1 MEFKLLQEKYIKSC
15 QLVTGNRL
23 HEAFGVLQEM
33 LALSPHGELNE
44 QLEEYKITY
53 TNILRYSFGEV
64 EDPEK
69 KAVYLRLLRSVTELA
84 DKIREHVIVSRQLRH
99 YAPQKKEF
107 ANNLSYLPDETKEL
121 IDSLRA
127 LANDE
132 LTAHDESKALLYN
145 TNLKRLFTIL
155 WLTDKYRDAG
165 KEIISERI
173 QSDSLPWWDKC
184 LMISAIT
191 LSLQR
196 YFEDA
201 KLNLLIEA
209 YKKAEDQVW
218 QRALVGILMT
228 LYQYK
233 HRIHLYSKLRDQLE
247 VLHEGFSVEKHVE
260 TAIIQFIKAR
270 DTEKIAQKF
279 QNEILPEM
287 SKIQKRIYD
296 KMDIK
301 DIIPDALQEDKNPDW
316 ENVFQDSPGLMD
328 KLEEMSMLQMEGS
341 DVFMSTFAMLKQF
354 PFFNEIENWFRPFQK
369 DDPEIISM
377 LSTDD
382 ETTDVFELTESIG
395 KSSIMCNSDK
405 FSFCFNLKHVP
416 ARERKMMVGM
426 FNMEA
431 KAMEEI
437 ADDDKLLRKPNFE
450 RVIFSQY
457 IQDLYRF
464 NKLYALKGEFFD
476 IFGTEADFH
485 NASFLNWLI
494 KDVAIIRNIGE
505 FYFEKGYYKDAIEVF
520 KQIDTLP
527 ENVELWQ
534 KIAYSYQKLGDFNN
548 ALQYYLRSDLTDI
561 KKPWN
566 TKKIALCYNRLGNF
580 PKAIEYYLEAE
591 KLEPENLQVQA
602 NLAHNYFDMKDY
614 ENALKIYF
622 KVEYLSPDNAKILRP
637 IAWCSFM
644 LGKPG
649 NAKKYYEKI
658 ADTDRTKHDLLNLGH
673 AEWCMGNKQK
683 AIEYYRLSV
692 LKANMNLD
700 WFAEEMNADS
710 EMLINYGIDPVN
722 IPLMRDYIQIAVGK

>member
-1 MEFKLLQEKYIKSC
+1 MEYKLLQEKYTKCC
-15 QLVTGNRL
+15 QLVTNNRL
-23 HEAFGVLQEM
+23 HEAFAVLHEM
-33 LALSPHGELNE
+33 LAFSPNGELNDE
-44 QLEEYKITY
+44 LEDDKTTY

-69 KAVYLRLLRSVTELA
+69 TTVYLRLLRSVIELA
-84 DKIREHVIVSRQLRH
+84 DNIREHVIVSKQLRQ
-99 YAPQKKEF
+99 YTSQKKEYT
-107 ANNLSYLPDETKEL
+107 NQLSYLSDETSDL
-121 IDSLRA
+121 IDSLKQ

-132 LTAHDESKALLYN
+132 LVQHDNNKAFLYK
-145 TNLKRLFTIL
+145 TDLKRLFTIL
-155 WLTDKYRDAG
+155 WLTDKYREAG
-165 KEIISERI
+165 KESISDLIR
-173 QSDSLPWWDKC
+173 SNDLHWWDKS
-184 LMISAIT
+184 LMVSAIT

-196 YFEDA
+196 YFEEA
-201 KLNLLIEA
+201 KLSLLIEA

-218 QRALVGILMT
+218 QRALVGVLIT

-233 HRIHLYSKLRDQLE
+233 DRIHLYPKLKSELE
-247 VLHEGFSVEKHVE
+247 ELHEGFSIEKHVE

-354 PFFNEIENWFRPFQK
+354 PFFNEIENWFRPFHK
-369 DDPEIISM
+369 EDPEIDT
-377 LSTDD
+377 LLGHDD
-382 ETTDVFELTESIG
+382 EASDITALTESIE

-405 FSFCFNLKHVP
+405 YSFCLNLKHVP
-416 ARERKMMVGM
+416 QRERKMMVEM
-426 FNMEA
+426 FSMEA

-450 RVIFSQY
+450 RVVFSQY

-464 NKLYALKGEFFD
+464 NKLYFFRD
-476 IFGTEADFH
+476 QFYDVFGTEADFH
-485 NASFLNWLI
+485 SASFFNWLI
-494 KDVAIIRNIGE
+494 KDVATIRNIGE
-505 FYFEKGYYKDAIEVF
+505 FYFEKGYYEDAIEVF

-527 ENVELWQ
+527 ENIELWQ
-534 KIAYSYQKLGDFNN
+534 KIAFSYQKLGDFDN

-566 TKKIALCYNRLGNF
+566 TKKIALCYNRLGNYQ
-580 PKAIEYYLEAE
+580 KAIEYYQEAE
-591 KLEPENLQVQA
+591 KMEPENIQIQA

-622 KVEYLSPDNAKILRP
+622 KVEYLAPDNLKILRP

-644 LGKPG
+644 LNKPG

-658 ADTDRTKHDLLNLGH
+658 ADADRTKYDLLNLGH

-683 AIEYYRLSV
+683 AIDYYKLSV
-692 LKANMNLD
+692 TKANMDLA
-700 WFAEEMNADS
+700 WFADELNADS

>member
-1 MEFKLLQEKYIKSC
+1 MEYKLLQEKYTKCC
-15 QLVTGNRL
+15 QLVTDNRL
-23 HEAFGVLQEM
+23 HEAFGLLQEM
-33 LALSPHGELNE
+33 IALSPAGELND
-44 QLEEYKITY
+44 QLEEYKVTY

-69 KAVYLRLLRSVTELA
+69 KTVYLRLLRSVTELA
-84 DKIREHVIVSRQLRH
+84 DKIKEHVIATKHLLH
-99 YAPQKKEF
+99 YSSHKNEYT
-107 ANNLSYLPDETKEL
+107 NLLSYLPDEANDL
-121 IDSLRA
+121 ILSLNQ

-132 LTAHDESKALLYN
+132 LTQQDSNKAFEYK
-145 TNLKRLFTIL
+145 TNLKRLFSIL
-155 WLTDKYRDAG
+155 WLTNKYKDAG
-165 KEIISERI
+165 KEAISEMI
-173 QSDSLPWWDKC
+173 QSENLPWWDKS
-184 LMISAIT
+184 LIVSAIT

-196 YFEDA
+196 YFEEE

-209 YKKAEDQVW
+209 YMKAEDQVW
-218 QRALVGILMT
+218 QRALVGLLIT

-233 HRIHLYSKLRDQLE
+233 ARIHLYPKIKSQLE
-247 VLHEGFSVEKHVE
+247 ELHEGFSIEKHVE

-287 SKIQKRIYD
+287 SKIQKRIYE

-354 PFFNEIENWFRPFQK
+354 PFFNEIENWFRPFHK
-369 DDPEIISM
+369 DDREIADLLGNDDDASEISA
-377 LSTDD
+377 LS
-382 ETTDVFELTESIG
+382 ESIE

-405 FSFCFNLKHVP
+405 FSFCINLKHVP
-416 ARERKMMVGM
+416 QRERKMMVEM
-426 FNMEA
+426 FSMEA

-450 RVIFSQY
+450 RVVFSQY

-464 NKLYALKGEFFD
+464 NKLYFFKEQFYD
-476 IFGTEADFH
+476 IFGSEADFH
-485 NASFLNWLI
+485 SAPFFNWLI
-494 KDVAIIRNIGE
+494 KNVSTIRNIGE
-505 FYFEKGYYKDAIEVF
+505 FYFEKGYYEDAIEVF

-580 PKAIEYYLEAE
+580 QKAIEYYQEAE
-591 KLEPENLQVQA
+591 KLEPENILVQA

-614 ENALKIYF
+614 ENALQIYF
-622 KVEYLSPDNAKILRP
+622 KVEYLSPANIKILRP

-658 ADTDRTKHDLLNLGH
+658 AEAERTKHDLLNLGH
-673 AEWCMGNKQK
+673 AEWCMGNIQK
-683 AIEYYRLSV
+683 AIDYYKLAV
-692 LKANMNLD
+692 TKANTNLA
-700 WFAEEMNADS
+700 WFAEELNADS
-710 EMLINYGIDPVN
+710 EVLINYGIEPVN